1 MIHRSRNLLYR
12 QLSRPGHRAGMG
24 GSPAMRQARPS
35 RLSRT
40 LPRVALALAAA
51 LIAAGCETAPPPS
64 KDRATIGDAAQR
76 AADQE
81 FVREPFADQARRG
94 VVRQRA
100 LFDAHFVPDSDR
112 LSPLGRRDVAIL
124 ADALRTSGGRVA
136 LRRGPIGE
144 QLYAARVAQ
153 VRQAFVNLG
162 IDPSRISI
170 DDGMPGGSGSTT
182 EDALLIRADI
192 RDNPMA
198 PISDAVLQP
207 TGAGTPQEPMP

>member
-1 MIHRSRNLLYR
+1 M
-12 QLSRPGHRAGMG
+12 
-24 GSPAMRQARPS
+24 SP
-35 RLSRT
+35 LSRT
-40 LPRVALALAAA
+40 LPRLALALAPA
-51 LIAAGCETAPPPS
+51 LVAAGCETAPPPS

-100 LFDAHFVPDSDR
+100 LFEAHFVPDSDR

-124 ADALRTSGGRVA
+124 ADALRTGGGRVA
-136 LRRGPIGE
+136 LRRGSITE

-153 VRQAFVNLG
+153 VRQAFVSFG
-162 IDPSRISI
+162 IDASRISI

-207 TGAGTPQEPMP
+207 AGAGTPQEPMP

>member
-1 MIHRSRNLLYR
+1 MIHRSRKLIHR
-12 QLSRPGHRAGMG
+12 QLPAVGRHTAAGSSRAPHGAGT
-24 GSPAMRQARPS
+24 S
-35 RLSRT
+35 LLWRT
-40 LPRVALALAAA
+40 LPCLALALVPA
-51 LIAAGCETAPPPS
+51 LIAGGCETAPPQS

-112 LSPLGRRDVAIL
+112 LSPLGRRDVTIL

-136 LRRGPIGE
+136 LRRGPISE

-207 TGAGTPQEPMP
+207 VGPGTPQEPTP